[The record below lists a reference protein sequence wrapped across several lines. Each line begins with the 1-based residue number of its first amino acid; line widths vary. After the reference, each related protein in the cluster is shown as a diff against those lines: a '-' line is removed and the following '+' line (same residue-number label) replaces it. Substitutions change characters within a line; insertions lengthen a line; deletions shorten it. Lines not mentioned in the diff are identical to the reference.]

1 MIQYG
6 RLSVIDK
13 YDGEAVM
20 PACPLFGGKKT
31 EKQKGKWISRV
42 SDVTLG
48 YPLFIDANNEPKS
61 AYARDLGDCHD
72 NKGKLAKRVFTCF
85 WQSDFST
92 RISQIVQIT
101 SIIGNVCLIRIS
113 SRYPDRKATA
123 AGRAPDVR
131 QAYRRSGPAWRSWRK
146 ARSSGPGLQVPI
158 PVRCCLRSPRRR

>member
-1 MIQYG
+1 MMMLDVALGVIQYG

-13 YDGEAVM
+13 YDREAVM
-20 PACPLFGGKKT
+20 PACPLSGGKKT

-42 SDVTLG
+42 HDVTLG
-48 YPLFIDANNEPKS
+48 YPLF
-61 AYARDLGDCHD
+61 YFR
-72 NKGKLAKRVFTCF
+72 
-85 WQSDFST
+85 QSDFST
-92 RISQIVQIT
+92 RISQIVKIT

-113 SRYPDRKATA
+113 SRYPDRKAAA

-131 QAYRRSGPAWRSWRK
+131 QAYQRSEPAWRSWRR